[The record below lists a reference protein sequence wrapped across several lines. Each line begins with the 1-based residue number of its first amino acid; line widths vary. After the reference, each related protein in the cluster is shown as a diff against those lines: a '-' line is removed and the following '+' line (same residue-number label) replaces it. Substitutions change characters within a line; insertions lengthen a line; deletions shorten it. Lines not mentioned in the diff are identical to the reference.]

1 MQKWNNTSFAVLDPT
16 INSGSQYINVLKHF
30 LNLNYKGKLS
40 LQVRLE
46 MVTSE
51 FSYLVAELN
60 KTGMCLLEFGLQ
72 SIHPDEQKVIQR
84 PNNMKKINKVI
95 AEVNE
100 MKIPYEVSIIYGL
113 PNQTLNSYLETI
125 EYLNK
130 RNVPVIKT
138 FPLMLLRGTD
148 LYDRKK
154 ELGLV
159 ENYEVWN
166 YEIDRIQDRIPHVV
180 FSPSFSYL
188 EGKEMSRIAGYL
200 SKSNK
205 YFNLI

>member
-1 MQKWNNTSFAVLDPT
+1 
-16 INSGSQYINVLKHF
+16 
-30 LNLNYKGKLS
+30 
-40 LQVRLE
+40 

-51 FSYLVAELN
+51 FLYLVAELN

-95 AEVNE
+95 AEVNG

-130 RNVPVIKT
+130 RNVPVIKA
-138 FPLMLLRGTD
+138 FPLMILRGTE
-148 LYDRKK
+148 LYDKK
-154 ELGLV
+154 KDLGLV
-159 ENYEVWN
+159 ENYKV
-166 YEIDRIQDRIPHVV
+166 
-180 FSPSFSYL
+180 
-188 EGKEMSRIAGYL
+188 
-200 SKSNK
+200 
-205 YFNLI
+205 